1 MFDVVYVNVFNT
13 LLFNINMFDVLR
25 EASLFIASPPWRKT
39 RGGEKIFDELLG
51 GAKKIL
57 TNFWGGRKKFRR
69 TFGGGE
75 KNFNALSMEIGGF
88 WPILRGGEKNFDEL
102 LGGGAKKIFFASNPD
117 LNHQVDLM
125 AIIKS

>member
-1 MFDVVYVNVFNT
+1 MRNLKALHLGKLHY
-13 LLFNINMFDVLR
+13 L
-25 EASLFIASPPWRKT
+25 SSHPPGGKPG
-39 RGGEKIFDELLG
+39 GGEKIFDELLG

-88 WPILRGGEKNFDEL
+88 RPIPRGGEKNFDGL
-102 LGGGAKKIFFASNPD
+102 
-117 LNHQVDLM
+117 
-125 AIIKS
+125 

>member
-1 MFDVVYVNVFNT
+1 M
-13 LLFNINMFDVLR
+13 
-25 EASLFIASPPWRKT
+25 
-39 RGGEKIFDELLG
+39 
-51 GAKKIL
+51 

-88 WPILRGGEKNFDEL
+88 RPIPRGDEKNVDGL
-102 LGGGAKKIFFASNPD
+102 LGGGQKNFFASNPD